1 MGGRSPGRTLGPVVA
16 GPAGLDD
23 GLAVGEETGTE
34 VAEGVG
40 DDLAAPPL
48 QAVATNVHRRAPDVL
63 DHARVDEPTR
73 TESCSA
79 SPTSGGPIGINAAH
93 VTPRKIR
100 RSV

>member
-34 VAEGVG
+34 VAEDVG

-48 QAVATNVHRRAPDVL
+48 QAAASNVATTSRAAKPIRMDKSCL
-63 DHARVDEPTR
+63 TAPT
-73 TESCSA
+73 
-79 SPTSGGPIGINAAH
+79 PH
-93 VTPRKIR
+93 PR
-100 RSV
+100 